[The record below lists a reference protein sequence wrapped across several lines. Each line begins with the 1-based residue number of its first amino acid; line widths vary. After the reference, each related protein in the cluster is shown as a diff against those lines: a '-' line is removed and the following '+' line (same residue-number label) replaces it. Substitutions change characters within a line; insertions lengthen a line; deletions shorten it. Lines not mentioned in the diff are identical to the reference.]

1 LNSVVA
7 KKLQI
12 EAGDLIQLE
21 ILEGNRRRIAT
32 TVVKLIDELLGQ
44 GAYMQLGE
52 LQLLLGESAT
62 VNTAVLQTD
71 PAQQTPLL
79 ANLKNSSVIASLQ
92 TRESTLKVF
101 YETMSRS
108 TLAMVTI
115 ILLFAG
121 AISVGVVY
129 NTAMILLSER
139 TFELG
144 SLRILGFTKRE
155 VFTILVSEL
164 GAIVLASL
172 IPGCLLGYGFAA
184 FLMNSVETEGFTL
197 PLLISN
203 RTYVTAILTSIVTAM
218 ATFVILYLRIRRM
231 DLVSVLKVRE

>member
-1 LNSVVA
+1 
-7 KKLQI
+7 
-12 EAGDLIQLE
+12 
-21 ILEGNRRRIAT
+21 
-32 TVVKLIDELLGQ
+32 
-44 GAYMQLGE
+44 
-52 LQLLLGESAT
+52 